1 MNKQNKRRLDE
12 VVERM
17 EEGTA
22 GIYFFQLERDAAGN
36 ELLACTTSNKRYTWQ
51 QFAELERRY
60 PDSIFMPPNEP
71 TPLDELPYISFRS
84 PEDLYRE
91 NEEGLD
97 LNRPP
102 DAERWGEAEPED
114 AEGDEEAELEW
125 LAQQPPPSDP
135 PHTEITEWQR
145 EMMEKLERMGQRRRK
160 GRR

>member
-12 VVERM
+12 VVERL

-22 GIYFFQLERDAAGN
+22 GVYSFQLEHDEEGN
-36 ELLACTTSNKRYTWQ
+36 ELLVCTTSGRRYSWAA
-51 QFAELERRY
+51 FAELERRY

-71 TPLDELPYISFRS
+71 MSVEELPYISWES
-84 PEDLYRE
+84 PEALYAE
-91 NEEGLD
+91 NEEGLP
-97 LNRPP
+97 LYP
-102 DAERWGEAEPED
+102 ALAEPED
-114 AEGDEEAELEW
+114 EEEAGGDEEAELEW

-145 EMMEKLERMGQRRRK
+145 EMMEKLERMGQRRRR